1 MTGDRGPI
9 IRLALGHM
17 GIDIYMTV
25 IPAVIPLLVSEGGV
39 SFLLAGLLL
48 TAYNTTSSLVQPIFG
63 WLADTRGRSIPLAG
77 AMLVGGVAIGLF
89 GVVDSFPV
97 LLLLAGLAGVM
108 HASFHPIALSA
119 VSRAA
124 GDEDR
129 GRTISYFVVGGN
141 LGFALGPLLAGLIL
155 GRFGLAGLPL
165 LAIPAIL
172 IAPLLRRSAVDL
184 GAVPSTR
191 EATGTNRPRAF
202 ALLSIASMIRAWA
215 LFAVLGFLPTFLFH
229 RGIDLVSANLVTS
242 GMLLIG
248 VVGQLAGA
256 TLSDRYGRKEF
267 VLLGLALAMP
277 AYAGFLFTEGAL
289 SLVLLGLFGFALWS
303 TFAITVA
310 LSHELMPR
318 AVGLASGMMLGVV
331 VGAGGIGVAI
341 TGLVADTWS
350 LTLALAT
357 VLPLLAISAVLY
369 TVLPYPWKG
378 ARLLLSRDRA

>member
-1 MTGDRGPI
+1 MMRGRGPVL
-9 IRLALGHM
+9 RLALGHM

-25 IPAVIPLLVSEGGV
+25 IPAVIPVLVSEGGV

-63 WLADTRGRSIPLAG
+63 WLADSRGKSVPLAL

-89 GVVDSFPV
+89 GVVNSFPA
-97 LLLLAGLAGVM
+97 LFFLAALAGVM

-119 VSRAA
+119 VSRSA
-124 GDEDR
+124 GEGDR

-141 LGFALGPLLAGLIL
+141 LGFALGPLLAGFAL
-155 GRFGLAGLPL
+155 GTFGLAGLPL
-165 LAIPAIL
+165 LAVPAIL
-172 IAPLLRRSAVDL
+172 IAPLLR
-184 GAVPSTR
+184 GASVRIDGSSTSR
-191 EATGTNRPRAF
+191 APEGTNQPRAF

-215 LFAVLGFLPTFLFH
+215 LFAVLGFLPTFLVH
-229 RGIDLVSANLVTS
+229 QGIDLVSANLVTS
-242 GMLLIG
+242 SMLFAG
-248 VVGQLAGA
+248 VAGQLAGA
-256 TLSDRYGRKEF
+256 ALSDRYGRKEF
-267 VLLGLALAMP
+267 VLIGLGLAVP
-277 AYAGFLFTEGAL
+277 AYAGFLLTDGII
-289 SLVLLGLFGFALWS
+289 SLVFLGLFGFGLWS

-341 TGLVADTWS
+341 TGLIADTWS
-350 LTLALAT
+350 LSLALAT
-357 VLPLLAISAVLY
+357 VLPLLVISAVLY

-378 ARLLLSRDRA
+378 AHLLRARLRG